1 MQRPVVLVLLTQK
14 SKNEMNINTDVYITL
29 WKESNEDYSA
39 FLKLYA
45 NSVHIAGLFLKMDLK
60 LFFQV
65 F

>member
-45 NSVHIAGLFLKMDLK
+45 NSVQIAGLF
-60 LFFQV
+60 
-65 F
+65 